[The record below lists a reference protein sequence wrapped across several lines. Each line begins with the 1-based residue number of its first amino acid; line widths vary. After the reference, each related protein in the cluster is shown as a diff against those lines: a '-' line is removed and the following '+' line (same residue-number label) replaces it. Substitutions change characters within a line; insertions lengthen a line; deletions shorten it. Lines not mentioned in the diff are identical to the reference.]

1 MGNAGIITATT
12 FVGNLTGNVNST
24 SPLLLQTGGSER
36 FRITG
41 NNELGIAGANYGSSG
56 QVLTSGGS
64 GSAVTWSAIPAQVTI
79 ANNADNRVITGGSGV
94 NLNGEANLTYDGTDL
109 TVTGS
114 NTKIIVDSRGSNG
127 DQAHIQLLA
136 KDGSGNNN
144 FGEIEYDG
152 DGDFS
157 ISSRGTGSAN
167 NDIVFKTTASNT
179 ERLRIKS
186 DGKIEVPTTGKL
198 SLGMSSPV
206 AQFTAGTANGS
217 RVIEIQGTDG
227 VIRGFN
233 RNSGAWAQIDFEAA
247 SYSFDISGTEKVRID
262 SGGRLLVNTTSSS
275 ISSSEL
281 FEVKSTSTGFS
292 HFRNNSSSY
301 APIYID
307 NEASNDGATLVPI
320 ITVTDGGGNR
330 AGLLLNNNSD
340 FSISGQGSVS
350 LATGGTVT
358 NATERLVVE
367 PNSGIGKV
375 KIQGEESGGTT
386 YGLEIIGNQQTNAVS
401 GADAGARF
409 IAPVARRMYFE
420 GRFNDDSDHF
430 AWLSNPDYDSGVA
443 DTIIMKLEPKGRLT
457 IPLQPSFFAMGMSG
471 SAYDNGTMTGGS
483 GHNIGNHYNS
493 STGIF
498 TAPVAGRYLT
508 GCGVLVQTGSGRL
521 EGAISKN
528 NSTVLVNFNGT
539 GSTYDGPTA
548 TIVCDL
554 ASGDNLRV
562 KRVSGNAYNPGH
574 GNHYFFAHLIG

>member
-1 MGNAGIITATT
+1 MSRIRANQITNQSADGAPTVQNGLVVSGVTTSTNVSVASSVTATT
-12 FVGNLTGNVNST
+12 FYGSGANLTGIT
-24 SPLLLQTGGSER
+24 QT
-36 FRITG
+36 
-41 NNELGIAGANYGSSG
+41 
-56 QVLTSGGS
+56 
-64 GSAVTWSAIPAQVTI
+64 TI
-79 ANNADNRVITGGSGV
+79 NTNADNRIITGSGTA
-94 NLNGEANLTYDGTDL
+94 NTLNGEANLTYDGTDL

-330 AGLLLNNNSD
+330 AGLLLNNNSQFD
-340 FSISGQGSVS
+340 ISGQGSLTFS
-350 LATGGTVT
+350 TGGTVG
-358 NATERLVVE
+358 NATERMKI
-367 PNSGIGKV
+367 NSNGYV
-375 KIQGEESGGTT
+375 TTPSQPMCSYDLNSSIQSGN
-386 YGLEIIGNQQTNAVS
+386 YIIHNTVHTN
-401 GADAGARF
+401 
-409 IAPVARRMYFE
+409 
-420 GRFNDDSDHF
+420 N
-430 AWLSNPDYDSGVA
+430 
-443 DTIIMKLEPKGRLT
+443 
-457 IPLQPSFFAMGMSG
+457 
-471 SAYDNGTMTGGS
+471 
-483 GHNIGNHYNS
+483 GNHYNTGNGRFVCPTAGYYYASIMAMTNNS
-493 STGIF
+493 STQLDIELHKNGSNPNNILV
-498 TAPVAGRYLT
+498 PYNQSGGVYNQVAGSCIIYCAANDYLQFK
-508 GCGVLVQTGSGRL
+508 LNSGSVYNGR
-521 EGAISKN
+521 
-528 NSTVLVNFNGT
+528 
-539 GSTYDGPTA
+539 
-548 TIVCDL
+548 
-554 ASGDNLRV
+554 
-562 KRVSGNAYNPGH
+562 H
-574 GNHYFFAHLIG
+574 GNVSFALLA